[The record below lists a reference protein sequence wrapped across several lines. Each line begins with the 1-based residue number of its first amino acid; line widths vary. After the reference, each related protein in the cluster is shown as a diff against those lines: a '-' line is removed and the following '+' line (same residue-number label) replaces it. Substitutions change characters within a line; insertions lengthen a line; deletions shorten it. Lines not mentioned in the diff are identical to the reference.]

1 MERRTFLA
9 LLSAPFFMQPS
20 LRRSRKKNTDP
31 QATSRYIVSQ
41 AVRRAKAERW
51 DAQPIGQL
59 MGNIGQLL
67 LGTPYVGGTLE
78 GDGPEVCRLDLT
90 GLDCVTYFENVLCL
104 ARVIKKRKPSFEALL
119 DEITYTRYRGG
130 VLDGYTSRLH
140 YTADW
145 IDDNIRKRVISDIT
159 PQLNPD
165 PFPLDVHFMSSN
177 PRFYKPLKDNPDLV
191 ASMAQIEQRI
201 NATSRTYVPKAR
213 IAEIES
219 MLQTGDIVAITTS
232 KKGLDYAHTGMVL
245 VDEQGARHFMH
256 ASQQKKVVRIEP
268 SLHSYVND
276 VRTHTGIS
284 VLRPLDVA

>member
-1 MERRTFLA
+1 
-9 LLSAPFFMQPS
+9 MQPS

-41 AVRRAKAERW
+41 AVRRAKTEGW
-51 DAQPIGQL
+51 DALPIGPL

-78 GDGPEVCRLDLT
+78 GDGPEICRLDLT

-104 ARVIKKRKPSFEALL
+104 ARVIKKRKATFEALL

-130 VLDGYTSRLH
+130 SLDGYASRLH
-140 YTADW
+140 YTAEW
-145 IDDNIRKRVISDIT
+145 IDDNIRKRVVSDVT
-159 PQLNPD
+159 PQLSPE

-177 PRFYKPLKDNPDLV
+177 PRLYKPLKDNPELV
-191 ASMAQIEQRI
+191 ATMAQIEQRI

-219 MLQTGDIVAITTS
+219 LLQTGDIVAITTS

-245 VDEQGARHFMH
+245 VDEQGGRKFMH
-256 ASQQKKVVRIEP
+256 ASQQKKVVRIES
-268 SLHSYVND
+268 SLHAYVND

-284 VLRPLDVA
+284 VLRPLELT